1 MAPSAGIEPAAYR
14 LGGGRS
20 IRLSYEGQN
29 TKTAKVAIR
38 DYRLQVGVV
47 KRIKAISDGAKFV
60 CDKEHI

>member
-29 TKTAKVAIR
+29 TKVAIR
-38 DYRLQVGVV
+38 D
-47 KRIKAISDGAKFV
+47 
-60 CDKEHI
+60 